1 MHIQAKAQTTAS
13 PADLAKFLTVLVGP
27 PEDEINIEG
36 VTGARIE
43 ADPAGEFVFA
53 VEHGRAGD
61 AHDRLVGAHY
71 NVLWTTDLYTERIP
85 GPLAQDP
92 PPLGALPPVEHPP
105 QRLPGG
111 GQAALVEEAQSPE
124 VEHDLRHPAGEEH
137 ADGGMADRAVGQ
149 NVHQPRHAPVDL
161 RPVRH
166 RGPAGGTTALTPPA
180 PTTRS
185 RPGPSRSPRCR
196 TRTHTRAGNR

>member
-92 PPLGALPPVEHPP
+92 PDPNQPGVLLGIIERASASGREIDTVLVGLRTGKPGVYGVQVTFMDSVWSPDRPVEDDDD
-105 QRLPGG
+105 
-111 GQAALVEEAQSPE
+111 E
-124 VEHDLRHPAGEEH
+124 
-137 ADGGMADRAVGQ
+137 
-149 NVHQPRHAPVDL
+149 
-161 RPVRH
+161 
-166 RGPAGGTTALTPPA
+166 
-180 PTTRS
+180 
-185 RPGPSRSPRCR
+185 
-196 TRTHTRAGNR
+196 

>member
-13 PADLAKFLTVLVGP
+13 PADLAKFLKVLVGP

-61 AHDRLVGAHY
+61 AHDRLVEAGY
-71 NVLWTTDLYTERIP
+71 VVQWTADLYVERIP

-92 PPLGALPPVEHPP
+92 ADPNKPGVLLGIVE
-105 QRLPGG
+105 RASESGREIDTV
-111 GQAALVEEAQSPE
+111 LVG
-124 VEHDLRHPAGEEH
+124 LRTG
-137 ADGGMADRAVGQ
+137 
-149 NVHQPRHAPVDL
+149 
-161 RPVRH
+161 
-166 RGPAGGTTALTPPA
+166 
-180 PTTRS
+180 
-185 RPGPSRSPRCR
+185 RPGVYGVQVTFMDSVWSTDRP
-196 TRTHTRAGNR
+196 TEDADDDD